1 MTISGGVVS
10 AINSFSNDGH
20 GYAVGDVV
28 GLTTANM
35 VKGSGAQITV
45 STITGTDTLYLTNVQ
60 GENFTS
66 GDLVIYN
73 DSGNAVSYANTD
85 ITSSS
90 ELNPL
95 FAGDVI
101 EVAHYN
107 HGMTAGNNTVQISGV
122 QPTTKPV
129 VVTSAIGLQDSV
141 IVVGAA
147 NTSEFA
153 TFEGIT
159 TSTGY
164 VKVNNEIIYYNS
176 ITNVGLGISERGIDG
191 SSIVTHPINSL
202 ARKYEFNG
210 LSLTA
215 VSYTHLRA
223 HET

>member
-1 MTISGGVVS
+1 MR
-10 AINSFSNDGH
+10 
-20 GYAVGDVV
+20 
-28 GLTTANM
+28 
-35 VKGSGAQITV
+35 
-45 STITGTDTLYLTNVQ
+45 
-60 GENFTS
+60 TS
-66 GDLVIYN
+66 QNGDLVIYN

-95 FAGDVI
+95 FAGDVL

-191 SSIVTHPINSL
+191 SNIVTHPINSL

-210 LSLTA
+210 LSLTGINT
-215 VSYTHLRA
+215 THTMPSDATLTSKKILIITILRLLEVQEDQIFLTEDLVIA
-223 HET
+223 KRVLLMREWVWI